1 MYVDPAKD
9 LKKKWNIIKAMP
21 PNMPVPFKAVGLL
34 LELKRQFMNILMV
47 VVGLLCCYFAISQNA
62 PGLFVFAMLAFL
74 YPFSSEARRTLI
86 DH

>member
-1 MYVDPAKD
+1 MESNKRNAANMPVPF
-9 LKKKWNIIKAMP
+9 KAA
-21 PNMPVPFKAVGLL
+21 NMPVPFKAVGLL

-74 YPFSSEARRTLI
+74 YPFSSEAKRI
-86 DH
+86 F